1 MKRLNKKG
9 FTLVELLAVIAILGI
24 LMLLV
29 MPNVL
34 SMFTSGRKNTF
45 VNQVQRVWRTA
56 EQQYMTDQIAGTT
69 HEYYYNGCTG
79 TNCGKLDFTD
89 SGLSYCVHVNTAT
102 NQIDKIYVSDSNY
115 FVKDATA
122 ETPKFDLKSDGTD
135 ADITAQG
142 STAKT
147 AKYNTT
153 TNKCSY

>member
-69 HEYYYNGCTG
+69 HEYYSDTCGTA

-89 SGLSYCVHVNTAT
+89 SGLKYCVHVNTAT

-115 FVKDATA
+115 FVTDATA
-122 ETPKFDLKSDGTD
+122 AAPKFDLSSDT
-135 ADITAQG
+135 DITAQG

-147 AKYNTT
+147 AQFKNSA
-153 TNKCSY
+153 CSY